1 MRITREEVDHVA
13 SLARLG
19 LSAEERERM
28 REQLS
33 SILAYVE
40 TLNELDTSQVPPSA
54 QVIRFENVTRSDEV
68 VPSLSTNEV
77 LANAPERIDD
87 FFRVPP
93 VFEEE

>member
-19 LSAEERERM
+19 LSVEERERM

-40 TLNELDTSQVPPSA
+40 TLNELDTSRVLPSA
-54 QVIRFENVTRSDEV
+54 QVIRSENVTRPDV
-68 VPSLSTNEV
+68 VAPSLSTDDA
-77 LANAPERIDD
+77 LANAPERVDD